1 MRLGQALLGT
11 TLAAAVLAGGA
22 GAARSPAALAAALVH
37 AKAGKL
43 PHGYSSPVVA
53 VYKQTASAKSH
64 GAVGG
69 ASITADNG
77 GEVVIYIVFK
87 NPADALADFEHAN
100 FGTTSHK
107 AGPSSLPKPNV
118 EVDTST
124 SGKSG
129 LNTITVGITDLAFVY
144 KNVLVQAG
152 TSSEQSTK
160 HGDIP
165 GAVAL
170 AQYALRHLQ
179 SVS

>member
-1 MRLGQALLGT
+1 MRLAFALLAT
-11 TLAAAVLAGGA
+11 ALAAAALA
-22 GAARSPAALAAALVH
+22 GAAGAAKSPAALAAALAH
-37 AKAGKL
+37 AKPGQL
-43 PHGYSSPVVA
+43 PRGYKTPVVA
-53 VYKQTASAKSH
+53 VYKLTATAKSH

-69 ASITADNG
+69 ATITADGG

-87 NPADALADFEHAN
+87 TPAEALADFQHAS
-100 FGTTSHK
+100 FESVSHK

-124 SGKSG
+124 SGAVSG
-129 LNTITVGITDLAFVY
+129 STVTIGITDLAFVY
-144 KNVLVQAG
+144 KNMLIQAG
-152 TSSEQSTK
+152 TSSLTNKK

-170 AQYALRHLQ
+170 AHYALAHLK